1 MSGGPDG
8 LAHLG
13 SLVTEQQDPR
23 YGRLE
28 TLDTIELAAAM
39 NDADTE
45 VPRAVRAVIPAI
57 AAAIEDIVP
66 RMERGGRLIYVG
78 AGTSGRLAVLDAAEC
93 PPTFRSD
100 PEQVQAIIAG
110 GETAIRS
117 AIEGAEDDFP
127 AGAATLPRV
136 GPNDVV
142 VGLSASG
149 RTPYVL
155 GAVTAAAEQGAL
167 TVGIMCNKGV
177 ALSQAVTHPIEIVVG
192 PEVLTGSTRLKAGT
206 AQKLVLNMI
215 STIVMVRLGKTY
227 GNLMVD
233 LKATNDKLQARAV
246 RIITAITEAAPDVAA
261 QALADAGGEVKT
273 AVVMI
278 AKSLEPAE
286 ARALVDNANGHLD
299 RII

>member
-1 MSGGPDG
+1 M
-8 LAHLG
+8 AHLG

-28 TLDTIELAAAM
+28 TLSTTELAAAM

-45 VPRAVRAVIPAI
+45 VPRAVRAVVPAI
-57 AAAIEDIVP
+57 AAAIDDIVP
-66 RMERGGRLIYVG
+66 RLERGGRLIYVG

-93 PPTFRSD
+93 PPTFRTD

-117 AIEGAEDDFP
+117 AIEGAEDDYA
-127 AGAATLPRV
+127 AGAAALPTLR
-136 GPNDVV
+136 PNDVV

-149 RTPYVL
+149 RTPYVV
-155 GAVTAAAEQGAL
+155 GAVTSAAEQGVL

-177 ALSQAVTHPIEIVVG
+177 ALAEAVAHPIEVVVG

-233 LKATNDKLQARAV
+233 LKATNDKLLARAV
-246 RIITAITEAAPDVAA
+246 RIITGITAADPEVAA
-261 QALADAGGEVKT
+261 KALADAGGEVKT

-278 AKSLEPAE
+278 AKSMQPAE
-286 ARALVDNANGHLD
+286 ARAVVDDAGGHLD